1 MKILIIRFS
10 SIGDIL
16 LTTPFIRQVR
26 SQFPQAQIDYVIK
39 SKFSELIRYNPH
51 LNNIYE
57 FGDPPAEPLNLLVKR
72 INPEKYSI
80 IFDLHNNIRSN
91 IVRHRIHAKKKYH
104 IRKNK
109 FEQKLLIWFKKNLYG
124 KITPIPERYLAVG
137 EACGIQDDNK
147 GLEFF
152 WPKQTEQK
160 LRESLSQTG
169 LDLEKP
175 IIGLVPGAG
184 FFTKRW
190 PLESFT
196 ELAKHI
202 SKSYQI
208 VVLGGKNETGLGEVL
223 ASNQKILNLAGKL
236 SLLETG
242 IAISLM
248 NLVISND
255 SGLMHMATAV
265 NTPVVAIFGSS
276 VKELGFFPYR
286 GKSIVLENMELNCRP
301 CSHIGREDCP
311 QDHFKCMREIS
322 PEKVYDSAMEI
333 LGE

>member
-16 LTTPFIRQVR
+16 LTSPFIRQVR
-26 SQFPQAQIDYVIK
+26 NKYPQAQIDYVVK

-57 FGDPPAEPLNLLVKR
+57 FGDPPADPLSILVKR
-72 INPEKYSI
+72 INLEKYSF

-91 IVRHRIHAKKKYH
+91 IVRHRIRANKKYH

-109 FEQKLLIWFKKNLYG
+109 FEQKLLIWFKKNRYG

-137 EACGIQDDNK
+137 KACGIEDDKK

-160 LRESLSQTG
+160 VREKLNQAG

-190 PLESFT
+190 PLEYFA
-196 ELAKHI
+196 ELSNRI
-202 SKSYQI
+202 YKSYQI

-223 ASNQKILNLAGKL
+223 ASNQKIHNFAGKL

-265 NTPVVAIFGSS
+265 NTPVVALFGSS

-286 GKSIVLENMELNCRP
+286 GKSLVLENQDLNCRP

-322 PEKVYDSAMEI
+322 PGRVYDSVMEI
-333 LGE
+333 LRV